1 MSQLSLRTFKKS
13 LKRLAFLV
21 GAAPLAANAALDF
34 SSFTCTEGELLS
46 TLPNNNN
53 RVMVQLYHND
63 YLISHDHATGVMR
76 NYDMTNPRSPLQ
88 VGGDQ
93 NPGNAG
99 HHHFMGVGNIIGFN
113 WAGLNQTRL
122 DDVPN
127 FSRDSIVDGTSEA
140 FMVGDASNGHHSE
153 IITFFPIGFGNVP
166 SAYQFDNKPVLTIH
180 DMSKPGNPQLGEIN
194 VLDDLGFQGRVNMV
208 GNLLFVRGDNLTG
221 YGVGV
226 YDIADPANPKLLD
239 KIRERSFAFGGQWDL
254 GRAYD
259 TMPMYKNYVVNAM
272 NGDTGFQRSVD
283 IIDYSDPTNLVH
295 VSSKDYSGPSM
306 RYPNFK
312 DEYMY
317 VGEAKVDM
325 NTFEEV
331 ASFPGAYGEF
341 LLPIGNILVGS
352 GQYRTGTSK
361 VFCDQSQP
369 DTRGPEV
376 GFTWPRPG
384 ATGLHVSSR
393 IGVLIHET
401 LDINTIN
408 ETNFQIRK
416 LNGTVVPAHVSW
428 WSNGTINVTPKSP
441 LAADTTYE
449 FFMRA
454 DGVKDVAGNGL
465 ADDFRFNFSTGN
477 ALSGGSQEP
486 VIADLNLSS
495 SVANVGQSVTLGID
509 ASDPQGNPMTYNI
522 DWGDG
527 QSVTA
532 GAATSYSHSYA
543 AAGIYYVNVE
553 AVDNFGNKDT
563 KVIQM
568 VVEAAGLAHHYKSSP
583 IVFDAANNRVI
594 NVNPD
599 NNTITAI
606 NATTG
611 AKLFERPVGKDPRT
625 LAIADN
631 GEIWVTN
638 YDDGTLSVLDS
649 QGNHLQTVAQMSPGA
664 KPYGVLISPD
674 QQYVYVTVE
683 GGGNL
688 LRYDRAS
695 RNKLDTLSVGIT
707 PRAMAMT
714 NDGKTLLVTRFISA
728 ENEAHVYKINLT
740 NFTLASTIK
749 IAADTTS
756 LDTNTS
762 SRGVMNYLMGITIAP
777 GSDVAWVVGK
787 KDNTYRGVTL
797 DGNFG
802 NFQNT
807 VRSIIAKVDISENAE
822 VPNSKFDIDNAE
834 IASAIDF
841 SEGGDIV
848 YVAHQGNNRLS
859 AYNVSNMQGLDQ
871 IDLGA
876 APQGIAVAN
885 NGKVFTYNFLARSVS
900 RVTLF
905 TGSGGSVSSFEEL
918 SQTTTVSNEKLS
930 AQVLKGKRIFYSAG
944 DSRMSM
950 DGYISCASCHVDG
963 RHDGRTR
970 DFTDRGEGLRNTT
983 TLEGRAGT
991 GHGRVHWSANFDE
1004 IQDFEHDIRFAFLG
1018 SGFMTSADFGQTDTT
1033 LGNPKAGKSV
1043 DLDAL
1048 NAYVE
1053 SLATFP
1059 QSPNRKWNGDL
1070 NGTAVDGKAIF
1081 EAKGCYKCHGGEH
1094 FTDSPQGNRHDVGT
1108 IKDTSGSRLGGELG
1122 GLDTPTLRGIWDTAP
1137 YLHDGSASNL
1147 SQVLDNEIHVNAG
1160 TNATGPLSDTD
1171 KSALVNY
1178 LKQIDGLEGA
1188 AQPYANPINL
1198 SGLTHGQTING
1209 TAISLAITTN
1219 LSDISEVQYVVDDDV
1234 VATLTSA
1241 PYTASYM
1248 PSSTGL
1254 HRVYARAVYNAG
1266 RIATLSPELTLNVT
1280 AIPQPVVQ
1288 LSAIANA
1295 SSIRLDWSLANINA
1309 NQYEIY
1315 RDTDSDPAGRTRIT
1329 SLTDMNV
1336 ASYVDSSVAAGTTYY
1351 YWLKVRNTAGQFHN
1365 SAVASAA
1372 VAAASSSA
1380 ASASEWFFIVNKST
1394 GMKLAPSNGR
1404 IVHADYAL
1412 TDDTVQWRKVATD
1425 GGYYYIENKAT
1436 GKYFKPNGDY
1446 DNGVIDESTNTG
1458 WAVQWIDTAAG
1469 DGCTYIDN
1477 RSWSIQLLASN
1488 ATNLIGDKEEN
1499 TSDLARY
1506 EWIAATANNSVQPS
1520 CISGAS
1526 QSSAPAE
1533 VDTVIEAEGYAW
1545 TQGDVQLENSG
1556 TTVGYFNG
1564 NDYLVY
1570 TGVNF
1575 TGATQLKVRYAAPGN
1590 NGNIEYRLGSPTG
1603 TLLASQMVTGTG
1615 NWATFQDVTLNIN
1628 NPVSGTYDLYVVGI
1642 AASTTFIANFDRF
1655 TLLSGSAQA
1664 SSSSVQSSVA
1674 ASSSSSVAQA
1684 PAAQCTDVQV
1694 GTEYT
1699 VTGTETC
1706 FRLNTNSF
1714 KYGAMVSMMNNS
1726 NGNNEVRWF
1735 GANNESATS
1744 CANTVKALNGN
1755 GAQHNNF
1762 VVDDEAGLAYVYVRA
1777 VDNGSNKIKFTSNQ
1791 NWQNGVGCQN

>member
-226 YDIADPANPKLLD
+226 YDIADPANPRLLD

-416 LNGTVVPAHVSW
+416 LDGTIVPAHVSW
-428 WSNGTINVTPKSP
+428 WSNGTINVTPKEP

-449 FFMRA
+449 FYMREG
-454 DGVKDVAGNGL
+454 GVKDVAGNGL
-465 ADDFRFNFSTGN
+465 ADNFSFNFSTGN

-486 VIADLNLSS
+486 VISDLNLSS
-495 SVANVGQSVTLGID
+495 NVVDVAQSVTLGID
-509 ASDPQGNPMTYNI
+509 AYDPQSNPMTYNI

-527 QSVTA
+527 QSVT
-532 GAATSYSHSYA
+532 GGTATSYSHSYS

-553 AVDNFGNKDT
+553 AVDSFGNKDT
-563 KVIQM
+563 QVIQM
-568 VVEAAGLAHHYKSSP
+568 VVEAAGLARHYKTSP
-583 IVFDAANNRVI
+583 VVFDAANNRVL

-611 AKLFERPVGKDPRT
+611 AKLFEKPVGNDPRT

-631 GEIWVTN
+631 GEIWVAN
-638 YDDGTLSVLDS
+638 YDDGSLSVLDS
-649 QGNHLQTVAQMSPGA
+649 QGNHLQTVKEMSPGA

-674 QQYVYVTVE
+674 QQYVYVSVE
-683 GGGNL
+683 GGGNV
-688 LRYDRAS
+688 LRYDRAA
-695 RNKLDTLSVGIT
+695 RNKLDTLSVGAYT
-707 PRAMAMT
+707 RAMAMT
-714 NDGKTLLVTRFISA
+714 NDGKTLLATRFISP
-728 ENEAHVYKINLT
+728 ENEAHVYKIDLT
-740 NFTLASTIK
+740 NFTLAATIK

-762 SRGVMNYLMGITIAP
+762 SRGVMNYLMGIAIAP
-777 GSDVAWVVGK
+777 GSDIAWVVGK
-787 KDNTYRGVTL
+787 KDNTFRGVTL

-807 VRSIIAKVDISENAE
+807 VRSMIAKIDISTNAE

-841 SEGGDIV
+841 SKGGDIV
-848 YVAHQGNNRLS
+848 YVTHQGNNLLS

-871 IDLGA
+871 IEMGL
-876 APQGIAVAN
+876 APKGIAIAD
-885 NGKVFTYNFLARSVS
+885 NGDVFTHNFLSRSVS
-900 RVTLF
+900 RMTIF
-905 TGSGGSVSSFEEL
+905 TGAGGSASSFEEL
-918 SQTTTVSNEKLS
+918 SETNTVSLESLS
-930 AQVLKGKRIFYSAG
+930 AQVLAGKRIFYSSG
-944 DSRMSM
+944 DTRMSM
-950 DGYISCASCHVDG
+950 DGYLSCAACHDDG

-970 DFTDRGEGLRNTT
+970 DFTDRGEGLRSTT
-983 TLEGRAGT
+983 TLEGRSGT

-1018 SGFMTSADFGQTDTT
+1018 SGFMTDTDFGQTDTT
-1033 LGNPKAGKSV
+1033 LGHPKAGKSV
-1043 DLDAL
+1043 ELDAM

-1059 QSPNRKWNGDL
+1059 QSPFRKWNGELRGD
-1070 NGTAVDGKAIF
+1070 APAGKAVF

-1108 IKDTSGSRLGGELG
+1108 IQNTSGSRLGGVLG
-1122 GLDTPTLRGIWDTAP
+1122 GLDTPTLRGLWDTAP
-1137 YLHDGSASNL
+1137 YLHDGSAANL
-1147 SQVLDNEIHVNAG
+1147 SEVLDNEIHINAG
-1160 TNATGPLSDTD
+1160 TNQTGPLSSTD
-1171 KSALVNY
+1171 KTALIDY

-1188 AQPYANPINL
+1188 AQLNANPVNL
-1198 SGLTHGQTING
+1198 SGITHGQTING
-1209 TAISLAITTN
+1209 ASIPLAITTS
-1219 LSDISEVQYVVDDDV
+1219 LSDISEVQFVVNDDV
-1234 VATLTSA
+1234 VATLNSA
-1241 PYTASYM
+1241 PFTATYTPTA
-1248 PSSTGL
+1248 TGL

-1280 AIPQPVVQ
+1280 ALQP
-1288 LSAIANA
+1288 AP
-1295 SSIRLDWSLANINA
+1295 SS
-1309 NQYEIY
+1309 
-1315 RDTDSDPAGRTRIT
+1315 
-1329 SLTDMNV
+1329 
-1336 ASYVDSSVAAGTTYY
+1336 
-1351 YWLKVRNTAGQFHN
+1351 
-1365 SAVASAA
+1365 
-1372 VAAASSSA
+1372 
-1380 ASASEWFFIVNKST
+1380 
-1394 GMKLAPSNGR
+1394 PSNGF
-1404 IVHADYAL
+1404 VLQAESYAS
-1412 TDDTVQWRKVATD
+1412 
-1425 GGYYYIENKAT
+1425 AT
-1436 GKYFKPNGDY
+1436 GNVK
-1446 DNGVIDESTNTG
+1446 T
-1458 WAVQWIDTAAG
+1458 
-1469 DGCTYIDN
+1469 
-1477 RSWSIQLLASN
+1477 
-1488 ATNLIGDKEEN
+1488 EN
-1499 TSDLARY
+1499 
-1506 EWIAATANNSVQPS
+1506 N
-1520 CISGAS
+1520 
-1526 QSSAPAE
+1526 
-1533 VDTVIEAEGYAW
+1533 
-1545 TQGDVQLENSG
+1545 G
-1556 TTVGYFNG
+1556 TTVGYFKEG
-1564 NDYLVY
+1564 DHIVY
-1570 TGVNF
+1570 AGVDMTGVEQIVMR
-1575 TGATQLKVRYAAPGN
+1575 TATPNAGLKL
-1590 NGNIEYRLGSPTG
+1590 EFRLGSATG
-1603 TLLASQMVTGTG
+1603 QLVATHITSNTGG
-1615 NWATFQDVTLNIN
+1615 GWQGYVDVPVN
-1628 NPVSGTYDLYVVGI
+1628 VSGVSGVHNLVVVAVANSGR
-1642 AASTTFIANFDRF
+1642 FIANFDYF
-1655 TLLSGSAQA
+1655 TFIAAQA
-1664 SSSSVQSSVA
+1664 SSSSAVSSSQASSVSSA
-1674 ASSSSSVAQA
+1674 ASLPSSEPSSGNVCDDSNSVTLSLGQDYTVTAGQCLKVTSNTGADIKLSTWTGGQVVVDIGSCKQDFVVASGKHTSVGLTGTIYMYVDSATTATILRADSWDSASATCAASVSGGASVSSSSSSVQSTSSAAPLTQITMDATYRIINKVSGQA
-1684 PAAQCTDVQV
+1684 LDV
-1694 GTEYT
+1694 
-1699 VTGTETC
+1699 
-1706 FRLNTNSF
+1706 S
-1714 KYGAMVSMMNNS
+1714 
-1726 NGNNEVRWF
+1726 GNNNDD
-1735 GANNESATS
+1735 GAIVHQWEYRNTSNQHWYVIANGSGVQLKATHS
-1744 CANTVKALNGN
+1744 WKCLDLPDGN
-1755 GAQHNNF
+1755 GA
-1762 VVDDEAGLAYVYVRA
+1762 
-1777 VDNGSNKIKFTSNQ
+1777 
-1791 NWQNGVGCQN
+1791 NGVQFQQWSCQGNDNQRFSINSKGDGFFEIRSDKTGKCLDYALDGNAPQKIHQWDCHGGDNQQWRIEKIN